1 MDSLPQK
8 EPTMSSW
15 TWSTE
20 QLGALE
26 WFVTGSGNVALRAR
40 AGCAKTTTVVE
51 GCVRSREAKAYDY
64 VVMTAF
70 NVPIA
75 QELTKKLGERGASD
89 AVEART
95 FHSIGFQVARQRV
108 RGLSTDKDRGYN
120 IARSVAG
127 EDAPGEIVKLIRDLA
142 SIGKNVK
149 PLDTTVEDLV
159 LLAEDYEL
167 LPDEEWAEEGWTDE
181 KVALCAHSAMERSL
195 TRDQADRPVFD
206 FDDQL
211 FVPLRKKWFH
221 GKAQLLV
228 VDEVQD
234 FNPLKLEIAT
244 RLLAKNGRAC
254 MVGDDRQAI
263 YGWNGADA
271 NAFDRMKA
279 AFNAEE
285 RKLTTTFRCARK
297 IVEMAQ
303 RIVPD
308 IQAAATAPE
317 GVVRLGGRDEMVA
330 KAEPGDFVISR
341 KKAPLVAACLGI
353 LKEGKSARI
362 RGQDIG
368 RSLVTLVRK
377 IADKVSS
384 MPAFIAR
391 LEKYSEKERKRAL
404 IKAGDNERKKEDLL
418 QEIDDRQETLVV
430 LSEGMTGPQELA
442 TRIERLFSDE
452 KGGPGHVTLGTVH
465 GMKGLEA
472 NRVWL
477 LGETFVSKRRAPQA
491 AREELNL
498 QYVAI
503 TRARETLIWVGMT
516 PPGMEL
522 R

>member
-1 MDSLPQK
+1 
-8 EPTMSSW
+8 
-15 TWSTE
+15 
-20 QLGALE
+20 
-26 WFVTGSGNVALRAR
+26 
-40 AGCAKTTTVVE
+40 
-51 GCVRSREAKAYDY
+51 
-64 VVMTAF
+64 
-70 NVPIA
+70 
-75 QELTKKLGERGASD
+75 
-89 AVEART
+89 
-95 FHSIGFQVARQRV
+95 
-108 RGLSTDKDRGYN
+108 
-120 IARSVAG
+120 
-127 EDAPGEIVKLIRDLA
+127 
-142 SIGKNVK
+142 
-149 PLDTTVEDLV
+149 
-159 LLAEDYEL
+159 
-167 LPDEEWAEEGWTDE
+167 
-181 KVALCAHSAMERSL
+181 
-195 TRDQADRPVFD
+195 
-206 FDDQL
+206 
-211 FVPLRKKWFH
+211 
-221 GKAQLLV
+221 
-228 VDEVQD
+228 
-234 FNPLKLEIAT
+234 
-244 RLLAKNGRAC
+244 
-254 MVGDDRQAI
+254 
-263 YGWNGADA
+263 
-271 NAFDRMKA
+271 
-279 AFNAEE
+279 
-285 RKLTTTFRCARK
+285 
-297 IVEMAQ
+297 MAQ

-477 LGETFVSKRRAPQA
+477 LGETPGGEGRA
-491 AREELNL
+491 
-498 QYVAI
+498 
-503 TRARETLIWVGMT
+503 
-516 PPGMEL
+516 
-522 R
+522 